1 MTLNQVVEEY
11 LSSNGIKKEYFAA
24 YIGCGISKCTMW
36 FKGQRKLNQ
45 EQLQKTHEFLSGK
58 HIRTIEDIMKEEQ
71 LIVTVDIDDK
81 NYEYL
86 IKILNEKFYS
96 TTDISELQKI
106 NNLYKILKFESEIW
120 LSKIN

>member
-1 MTLNQVVEEY
+1 
-11 LSSNGIKKEYFAA
+11 
-24 YIGCGISKCTMW
+24 
-36 FKGQRKLNQ
+36 
-45 EQLQKTHEFLSGK
+45 
-58 HIRTIEDIMKEEQ
+58 
-71 LIVTVDIDDK
+71 VTVDIDDK